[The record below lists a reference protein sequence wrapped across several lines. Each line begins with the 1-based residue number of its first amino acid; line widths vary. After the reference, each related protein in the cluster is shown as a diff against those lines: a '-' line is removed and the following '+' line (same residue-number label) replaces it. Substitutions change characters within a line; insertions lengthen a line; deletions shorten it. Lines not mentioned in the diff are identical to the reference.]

1 MRSKAL
7 TQELSR
13 DNWLL
18 LVFGIAKELGMP
30 ASRVLEE
37 MTDIEIL
44 GWSAYFSHLNAE
56 QKKANDEAKRKRR

>member
-7 TQELSR
+7 TQELAR

-30 ASRVLEE
+30 ASRVLSE
-37 MTDIEIL
+37 MTDVEIL
-44 GWSAYFSHLNAE
+44 GWSAYFAHLNAE
-56 QKKANDEAKRKRR
+56 QKKAMDEAKRGQR